1 MGVKLGE
8 RAEGRVEITSG
19 LREGQRVVASGQ
31 LKLADGMAVQA
42 VANTLDE
49 AKRAA
54 PKAGS

>member
-1 MGVKLGE
+1 VAILD
-8 RAEGRVEITSG
+8 G

-54 PKAGS
+54 PRAGS